1 LFYVFLF
8 DVITYLQL
16 DQKAAERC
24 NLRPRNRY
32 IGIVAS
38 LVTHCKHAQRVTGA
52 CHSVIYVDWNWKWKS
67 M

>member
-1 LFYVFLF
+1 MQGLFLF

-32 IGIVAS
+32 IGIIAS
-38 LVTHCKHAQRVTGA
+38 LVTH
-52 CHSVIYVDWNWKWKS
+52 Y
-67 M
+67 